1 MSPNSKDTIVM
12 ALGGSIIVQEKI
24 NTEFLG
30 RFRDFILKFLEEDKK
45 FIIVAGGGSV
55 AREYQNAASEIIN
68 LSDEDKDWIGIHGTR
83 INAHLLRAIFFD
95 VAHPVVLDDP
105 TKEIENEDK
114 YNLFVASG
122 WKPGWST
129 DYVAVM
135 LAKRF
140 NTKNVVIAT
149 RISHV
154 YSDDIEKNGDAVP
167 LEKLSWKQYREMVGD
182 KWIPGMK
189 SPVDPIAAKLAES
202 EGMEAVVLKGT
213 ELDNMAKMLGGED
226 FEGSTIS

>member
-30 RFRDFILKFLEEDKK
+30 IFRDFILKFLEEDKN
-45 FIIVAGGGSV
+45 FIIVAWGGSV

-154 YSDDIEKNGDAVP
+154 YSDDIEKNGDAVQ

-202 EGMEAVVLKGT
+202 EGMEAVGLKGT

-226 FEGSTIS
+226 

>member
-1 MSPNSKDTIVM
+1 M

-213 ELDNMAKMLGGED
+213 ELDNMAKMLRGED